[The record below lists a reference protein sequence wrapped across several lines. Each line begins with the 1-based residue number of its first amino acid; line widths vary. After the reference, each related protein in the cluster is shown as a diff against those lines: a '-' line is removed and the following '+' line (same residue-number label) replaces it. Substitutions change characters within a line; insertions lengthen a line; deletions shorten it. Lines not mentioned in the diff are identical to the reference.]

1 MSHKANRRQFV
12 QLACQSALAGGLLLH
27 GSIRQQNQAN
37 ATEPTALAEGSISD
51 PTALAEGSNSE
62 STALAG
68 GYIDAHV
75 HVWTPNLERYPI
87 DKSFKPTDMQPTSFT
102 AAELLSQCKPLGV
115 DRIVL
120 IQMSFYALDH
130 SYMFDCMSQHP
141 GVFSAVA
148 LIDHKSDQV
157 SQNAKELVRRGA
169 RGFRIHSQA
178 DAHLWPDSSSMKSLW
193 KTAADDGFAVCPLI
207 NPQDIQ
213 HVDKLCQ
220 QFPKTRVVVDHFARI
235 GVSGSVESDRLDEL
249 CKLAKYPN
257 VYVKTSAF
265 YALGKKKS
273 PYHDLKPMIRKVLS
287 AYGAERLMWAT
298 DCPYQVQGEHTYK
311 ASLDLILQDTEV
323 LSSQDKQHLL
333 RDTAHKVFF
342 TA

>member
-1 MSHKANRRQFV
+1 MSLATNRRTFV
-12 QLACQSALAGGLLLH
+12 QHLSQAAIAGGLLWN
-27 GSIRQQNQAN
+27 NQLNNLAQAQ
-37 ATEPTALAEGSISD
+37 ATESTLPLEST
-51 PTALAEGSNSE
+51 NSE
-62 STALAG
+62 TKG
-68 GYIDAHV
+68 WIDAHV
-75 HVWTPNLERYPI
+75 HVWTPDVQKYPI
-87 DKSFKPTDMQPTSFT
+87 DKAFKLSDMQPPSFT

-130 SYMFDCMSQHP
+130 SYMFDCMREHP

-148 LIDHKSDQV
+148 LIDYKSDQV
-157 SQNAKELVRRGA
+157 VVHARDLVRRGA
-169 RGFRIHSQA
+169 RGFRIHSQGDA
-178 DAHLWPDSSSMKSLW
+178 DQWTNSPTMKMLW

-235 GVSGSVESDRLDEL
+235 GVSGSIEDDRLDEL
-249 CKLAKYPN
+249 CRLARHPN
-257 VYVKTSAF
+257 VYLKTSAF
-265 YALGKKKS
+265 YALGKKKM

-298 DCPYQVQGEHTYK
+298 DCPYQVQGDHNYK
-311 ASLDLILQDTEV
+311 ASIDLILQDKEV
-323 LSSQDKQHLL
+323 LTQQDKQHLL
-333 RDTAHKVFF
+333 RDTAQKVFF
-342 TA
+342 TT